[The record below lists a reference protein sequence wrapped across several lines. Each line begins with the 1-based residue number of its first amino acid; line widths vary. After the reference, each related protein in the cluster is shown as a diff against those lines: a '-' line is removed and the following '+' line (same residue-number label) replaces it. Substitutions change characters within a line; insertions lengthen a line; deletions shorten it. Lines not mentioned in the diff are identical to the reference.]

1 MKNYDQKTACCYL
14 SATQFVSGAMV
25 FTLLIFILS
34 GNVAACPQVTSE
46 NPVQAT
52 ESVADAPKEIWS
64 SSSKAALKTEAM
76 LRQPPTTELVDANTF
91 VDAASVLQKMGLD
104 IYLTVSAQ
112 NDSLTGEE
120 DWEIIGNSNEIGI
133 ALQRYCKSL
142 NSAFS
147 VMQDGSIELIS
158 RDEMRDEQYF
168 QTRIYRVD
176 HLVSNENE
184 LKALA
189 KHITTATFTK
199 QWDPAS
205 GNAVMQPR
213 LQSGH
218 RLLVVSIHYESQ
230 LIIRQLLQDLSMAC
244 AEDAAGNKS
253 TVSEDEL
260 AEPAQ
265 SSSPKKSSEL
275 EPVTQMGGTF

>member
-1 MKNYDQKTACCYL
+1 MKNYDQKPACFYL

-25 FTLLIFILS
+25 FTLLIFILCD
-34 GNVAACPQVTSE
+34 NVMACQQSASE
-46 NPVQAT
+46 NSVQAA
-52 ESVADAPKEIWS
+52 ESVADAPKKIWN
-64 SSSKAALKTEAM
+64 SSSKAALKTEAI
-76 LRQPPTTELVDANTF
+76 LRKPPTTELVDAETF
-91 VDAASVLQKMGLD
+91 VDAANVLKEMGLD
-104 IYLTVSAQ
+104 IYSTASAKDDCLT
-112 NDSLTGEE
+112 DEG
-120 DWEIIGNSNEIGI
+120 DWEMIGNSNEIGI
-133 ALQRYCKSL
+133 ALQRYCKSR

-147 VMQDGSIELIS
+147 VMQDGSIEFIS
-158 RDEMRDEQYF
+158 RAEMRDEQYF

-205 GNAVMQPR
+205 GSAVMQPR

-230 LIIRQLLQDLSMAC
+230 LKIRQLLQDLSMAC

-253 TVSEDEL
+253 TVSEDEP

-275 EPVTQMGGTF
+275 EP